1 MDYIKSSAFAKK
13 VQTNGNTIEQYPP
26 PMLYT
31 KKNAATDTKNNIQ
44 YKAVDF
50 FVDSIFLNFDKNNG
64 KHTKCWF
71 QTKSFN
77 FFCFTY

>member
-50 FVDSIFLNFDKNNG
+50 FVDSIF
-64 KHTKCWF
+64 
-71 QTKSFN
+71 
-77 FFCFTY
+77 